1 MKAFSPV
8 ALFES
13 VNASTY
19 MSVLMSNSSKKDTH
33 VHKAFYCERCGGPL
47 TWSLI
52 EGSEHQTC
60 ANCGWV
66 VYIDPK
72 VAAGV
77 ILALNGELV
86 LLKRGVPPSVGKW
99 VFPGGYVD
107 AGEPTEVAAIR
118 EAREEVGLEVEID
131 ELIGVYSYHGERV
144 ILVVYSGNAVG
155 GSLEGN
161 FECLDLK
168 TFPLDEIPWEDLAF
182 ESTHEAVKDWL
193 KRIETETVS

>member
-1 MKAFSPV
+1 M
-8 ALFES
+8 
-13 VNASTY
+13 
-19 MSVLMSNSSKKDTH
+19 
-33 VHKAFYCERCGGPL
+33 
-47 TWSLI
+47 
-52 EGSEHQTC
+52 
-60 ANCGWV
+60 
-66 VYIDPK
+66 YIDPK

-86 LLKRGVPPSVGKW
+86 LLKRGIPPSVGKW